1 MAQILVRGIKPEI
14 VKRLKAQAKRHGRS
28 LESEARTIL
37 ESGTK
42 YSMREA
48 RDVVEEWQKH
58 WGNRTFSDSAEL
70 IREDRER

>member
-37 ESGTK
+37 ESGAK

-48 RDVVEEWQKH
+48 RDVVEKWQKH
-58 WGNRTFSDSAEL
+58 WGNQTFSDSAEL